1 MQYYSAVASCTKKK
15 IDSNLDFETKIVNM
29 HVHGPHPIDLLVF
42 KHKLYLKELG
52 QMCLIQTIELWNTS
66 ANNNLKDLPM
76 TIL

>member
-1 MQYYSAVASCTKKK
+1 
-15 IDSNLDFETKIVNM
+15 M